1 MAACM
6 FLVTAQRYANIGQY
20 SSTLMAEAVAVWF
33 LYGAIPSRGI
43 FSAGLTYQ
51 LLTCFEPSHIAP

>member
-43 FSAGLTYQ
+43 FFLPV
-51 LLTCFEPSHIAP
+51 LLISC